1 MQSMMA
7 KQMEM
12 QRQMQVQMMAEMQ
25 KLMAAN
31 CSPVPATPT
40 TTKYSTPVLP
50 QKGSRCDLADD
61 EGSVPPQKKLRLS
74 PRHNEPRR
82 SPRQNKPRRSPRQN
96 KPRRSPRHNEP
107 RRSPRQN
114 KPRRSPRHN
123 EPRRSPRQN
132 KLRRSPRHNK
142 PRRSPRLPPAVKKE
156 PPVKKVVKKVEQL
169 KRTLSW
175 AKARSE
181 GKRTPKDPKVRTR
194 PFVVQY

>member
-114 KPRRSPRHN
+114 K
-123 EPRRSPRQN
+123 
-132 KLRRSPRHNK
+132 LRRSPRHNK